1 MQPADDRPRG
11 RRFPSPSGSTR
22 SPGTA
27 CAALLVAGLWLGLGD
42 DGARA
47 QVPRLNATGGKVQRL
62 THSGISEPQP
72 FPEVRWIAVNPQ
84 GNRGAV
90 VQMTCAPFANT
101 LFPGARVDTRLDL
114 RVTQSLERAGWQVL
128 TPSDQTELPANAPA
142 EVIAMSRARG
152 NGQFGIVVT
161 FVNHDVSV
169 LFGGEY
175 ETTLVG
181 TITEN

>member
-1 MQPADDRPRG
+1 
-11 RRFPSPSGSTR
+11 
-22 SPGTA
+22 
-27 CAALLVAGLWLGLGD
+27 
-42 DGARA
+42 
-47 QVPRLNATGGKVQRL
+47 
-62 THSGISEPQP
+62 
-72 FPEVRWIAVNPQ
+72 
-84 GNRGAV
+84 
-90 VQMTCAPFANT
+90 MTCAPFANT